1 MITLTGTVNSQ
12 LPKVSNIKA
21 LDIYFGMCFFYV
33 FAALIEFACLCY
45 LDKKGQKMAER
56 QKEEENTRKLR
67 EEQQM
72 KTFALLREVDYLTAS
87 PEMPTGGLQSS
98 VGTFD
103 DNNVLPFQH
112 NQSSVGLGQQSMEKD
127 CVAYFAPSSP
137 AKRVKMVPQNSLG
150 SSMNAKR
157 NDTSN
162 PFASRATK
170 PKPPFNVLHVDN
182 YARVLFPTTFMI
194 LNLIYWGFYTNVMK
208 LNS

>member
-1 MITLTGTVNSQ
+1 
-12 LPKVSNIKA
+12 
-21 LDIYFGMCFFYV
+21 MCFFYV

-56 QKEEENTRKLR
+56 QKEEEKTRKMR

-87 PEMPTGGLQSS
+87 PEMPAGGLQSS

-103 DNNVLPFQH
+103 DNVLPFQH
-112 NQSSVGLGQQSMEKD
+112 NQNNSVLTHGLGGQSMEHND
-127 CVAYFAPSSP
+127 CVAYFAPSSSP
-137 AKRVKMVPQNSLG
+137 MKRVKMTPQNPAG
-150 SSMNAKR
+150 SSVNMKR
-157 NDTSN
+157 DSS
-162 PFASRATK
+162 PFAPKATK
-170 PKPPFNVLHVDN
+170 KSKPPFNVLHVDN

-194 LNLIYWGFYTNVMK
+194 LNLIYWGIYTNVMK